1 MLIAGFPAGS
11 FATNCYVV
19 APGPGEE
26 CIIIDPGQDA
36 EPGVTE
42 LLAEYRLRPVAVLA
56 THGHVDHIWSVAP
69 VCGAQGIPA
78 YIHPAD
84 RDLLSDPAKG
94 FPLQVGQQ
102 LFRGLTF
109 TEPDDVRE
117 LADGMTLR
125 LAGVELVV
133 DHAPGHTPGSV
144 TFRTGNQG
152 GPWEPSHRDGGAQG
166 PVTEERGLEA
176 AGGSGPSG
184 SGVSP
189 DSGVPPRASMAAADA
204 TESRGPLG
212 QRGVPGGSPP
222 RVGTVLFS
230 GDLLFAG
237 SIGRTDLPGGDYP
250 TILDSLS
257 RVCLVLPDD
266 TRVLPGHGPQTTI
279 GAERATNPFLAGLTP
294 GPGPSP
300 RSGSGPPAP
309 AAGPRPRPRD
319 DGTGPVVSG
328 GFQGGRPPG
337 LAGRPGL

>member
-26 CIIIDPGQDA
+26 CLIIDPGQDA
-36 EPGVTE
+36 EPGVME
-42 LLAEYRLRPVAVLA
+42 LLAEHRLRPVAVLA

-69 VCGAQGIPA
+69 LCGAQGIPA

-94 FPLQVGQQ
+94 FGLVGKQ

-109 TEPDDVRE
+109 TEPDDVAA

-125 LAGVELVV
+125 LAGVELMV

-144 TFRTGNQG
+144 TFRT
-152 GPWEPSHRDGGAQG
+152 PGAQG
-166 PVTEERGLEA
+166 PVTKERDLEA

-189 DSGVPPRASMAAADA
+189 DSGVSPRAS
-204 TESRGPLG
+204 
-212 QRGVPGGSPP
+212 
-222 RVGTVLFS
+222 TVLFS

-250 TILDSLS
+250 AILDSLS
-257 RVCLVLPDD
+257 RVCLTLPDD

-279 GAERATNPFLAGLTP
+279 GAERATNPFLAGL
-294 GPGPSP
+294 
-300 RSGSGPPAP
+300 
-309 AAGPRPRPRD
+309 AAGPGASER
-319 DGTGPVVSG
+319 G
-328 GFQGGRPPG
+328 
-337 LAGRPGL
+337 